1 MYTDY
6 CHDAEVVLDVL
17 VQRIQAVIIVGNVA
31 DNLEKND
38 ILLWFAPLTNMELS
52 AT

>member
-6 CHDAEVVLDVL
+6 SHDAEVVLDVL

-31 DNLEKND
+31 DDLEKND